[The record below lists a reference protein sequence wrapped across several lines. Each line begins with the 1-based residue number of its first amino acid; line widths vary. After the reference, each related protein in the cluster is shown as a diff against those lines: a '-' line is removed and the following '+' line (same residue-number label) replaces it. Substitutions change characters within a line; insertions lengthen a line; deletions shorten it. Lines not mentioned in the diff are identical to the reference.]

1 MTFQIKAG
9 GNWVSLA
16 DPQVK
21 VGNNWTPATEV
32 WVKNGGIW
40 KQVWVRAEDVRWSSS
55 AVTTSY
61 GTMTEYD
68 SANTKDGSFGDTS
81 TFGYL
86 YPDSNGNTGSGG
98 YVVYS
103 HATGSASTAVVKV
116 NGKFVSAYSG
126 FMNVSESID
135 ISTNGGSTYGT
146 VLRSR
151 SAYQGSDG
159 SIVTSTSASLGVSNR
174 DQLKIKV
181 SGTYDWYYDGYYEL
195 WEYAYGYFEI
205 YDIYVT
211 FS

>member
-1 MTFQIKAG
+1 MALKVRVS
-9 GNWVSLA
+9 GNWVEVTT
-16 DPQVK
+16 PK
-21 VGNNWTPATEV
+21 VRVGDSWVNVTNAYARVNNAWEKV
-32 WVKNGGIW
+32 WPT
-40 KQVWVRAEDVRWSSS
+40 AEDVRWSSS
-55 AVTTSY
+55 AVTTAY

-86 YPDSNGNTGSGG
+86 YPSDNAYTGSGG

-126 FMNVSESID
+126 FMSVSASID

-151 SAYQGSDG
+151 SSTQGSDG

-181 SGTYDWYYDGYYEL
+181 SGAYDWYYDGFYEVYD
-195 WEYAYGYFEI
+195 YAYGYFEI

>member
-1 MTFQIKAG
+1 MALKVRVS
-9 GNWVSLA
+9 GNWVDVTTPKVRVSDSWA
-16 DPQVK
+16 NITNAYARVNNDWVK
-21 VGNNWTPATEV
+21 VWPT
-32 WVKNGGIW
+32 
-40 KQVWVRAEDVRWSSS
+40 AEDVRWSSS
-55 AVTTSY
+55 AVTTDY

-86 YPDSNGNTGSGG
+86 YPDGYTGSSG

-103 HATGSASTAVVKV
+103 HAAGSASTAVVKV

-126 FMNVSESID
+126 FMNTYASID

-181 SGTYDWYYDGYYEL
+181 SGAYDWYYDGYYEL
-195 WEYAYGYFEI
+195 WDTAYGYFEI

>member
-1 MTFQIKAG
+1 MALKVRDG
-9 GNWVSLA
+9 GSWVDVTTPKVRVSNNFVDVTNA
-16 DPQVK
+16 YARVDNAWVK
-21 VGNNWTPATEV
+21 VWPTS
-32 WVKNGGIW
+32 
-40 KQVWVRAEDVRWSSS
+40 EDVRWSSS
-55 AVTTSY
+55 AVTTAY
-61 GTMTEYD
+61 GTMTQYD

-86 YPDSNGNTGSGG
+86 YPSDNFSTGSSGV
-98 YVVYS
+98 VVYS
-103 HATGSASTAVVKV
+103 HATGSASSAVVKV
-116 NGKFVSAYSG
+116 NNKFVTAYSG
-126 FMNVSESID
+126 FMNVSESIE

-146 VLRSR
+146 LLRSR
-151 SAYQGSDG
+151 TAYQGSDG

-181 SGTYDWYYDGYYEL
+181 SGSYDYYYDGYYEL

>member
-1 MTFQIKAG
+1 MALKVRVS
-9 GNWVSLA
+9 GNWVEVTT
-16 DPQVK
+16 PK
-21 VGNNWTPATEV
+21 VRVGDSWVNVTNAYARVNNAWEKV
-32 WVKNGGIW
+32 WPT
-40 KQVWVRAEDVRWSSS
+40 AEDVRWSSS

-61 GTMTEYD
+61 GTMTEYN

-86 YPDSNGNTGSGG
+86 YPSDNFSTGSGG

-103 HATGSASTAVVKV
+103 HATGSASSAVVKV

-126 FMNVSESID
+126 FMNVSASID

-151 SAYQGSDG
+151 SATQGSDG

-181 SGTYDWYYDGYYEL
+181 SGAYDWYYDGFYEVYD
-195 WEYAYGYFEI
+195 YAYGYFEI